1 MTASQDPRPTA
12 AGSTTEGDAPLGI
25 PVAVAVPETRK
36 SFFRHLIWLVPIA
49 ALAASIAFSW
59 LGVRDHGPIIEIHA
73 AHGFGVGEGDPVR
86 YLGIDVGVVR
96 GVRLAPSGDEASIS
110 LEVQLAKD
118 AGDLA
123 RAGTQFWVVRPQLS
137 LDSIDGLET
146 IIGARY
152 IALYPG
158 PKGAERRT
166 QFTALSE
173 PPLADEIRGGMGLE
187 IVLDAPTR
195 FGIQSGAGITYRGV
209 RIGTVIA
216 VGLAS
221 DATSVEVRV
230 RIREAYA
237 QLVREGSVFWE
248 TGGFEFG
255 LSLTGGLD
263 IDLDSLKTAVIG
275 GVAMAT
281 PVQAGP
287 AVTTGTRFP
296 LAANVKEE
304 WLEWAPALPLGSE
317 LLPPGVP
324 LPRLLRATLTWE
336 EGRILR
342 SKSTL
347 AGWMHA
353 TPEGLVGPWDMLQLP
368 EDARDGRAILSVA
381 GQSFDMGQLAAPGV
395 KQLGEAPMGVLA
407 PTLFGDAWPGL
418 LQGSVD
424 GAGPGIAPRGLTAPE
439 DLILFRDVGRDPLG
453 IDASRLRIEG
463 DRVTVDRRIAISTD
477 WHGALAMARSDGA
490 VVGVVM
496 ADGEEVAIYAVPW
509 GSQAQRRPIYV
520 SRTPF

>member
-1 MTASQDPRPTA
+1 MTASHESESKA
-12 AGSTTEGDAPLGI
+12 ESSAESSAGSLDGSIGAGI
-25 PVAVAVPETRK
+25 PVAVAAPETRR
-36 SFFRHLIWLVPIA
+36 SLFRHLIWLVPIA

-59 LGVRDHGPIIEIHA
+59 LGTRDRGPIIVIHA
-73 AHGFGVGEGDPVR
+73 AHGFGVGKGDPVR

-96 GVRLAPSGDEASIS
+96 SVRLAPSGDEASIS

-152 IALYPG
+152 ITLFPG

-263 IDLDSLKTAVIG
+263 IDLDSLRTALIG

-281 PVQAGP
+281 PVNSGA

-296 LAANVKEE
+296 LAADVREE

-317 LLPPGVP
+317 LLPPGVA

-342 SKSTL
+342 SKKTL

-353 TPEGLVGPWDMLQLP
+353 TPEGLIGPWDMLQLP
-368 EDARDGRAILSVA
+368 EDAREGRAVLSVA
-381 GQSFDMGQLAAPGV
+381 GRSFDMGDLAAPGV
-395 KQLGEAPMGVLA
+395 VRLASAPMGRLSPA
-407 PTLFGDAWPGL
+407 LFGDAWDGL
-418 LQGSVD
+418 LQ
-424 GAGPGIAPRGLTAPE
+424 AGDATGGQVTAPRSLSAPE

-463 DRVTVDRRIAISTD
+463 DRVTVDRRIAISAD

-496 ADGEEVAIYAVPW
+496 SSDDEVAIFTIP
-509 GSQAQRRPIYV
+509 
-520 SRTPF
+520 